1 MILRLSVFIYFLLG
15 PSLSWACPACAGSTK
30 EDKTY
35 TVIILGI
42 FILLC
47 YIPYMLIY
55 RLIVKNKNINRV
67 QIKKC

>member
-1 MILRLSVFIYFLLG
+1 MILRLSVLIYTLLG
-15 PSLSWACPACAGSTK
+15 PSIVLACPACAGSTK

-55 RLIVKNKNINRV
+55 RLIKKNKDIN
-67 QIKKC
+67 QIQTKC